1 MLDNNILVLGSK
13 PESKLPD
20 IRVDKI
26 YTANGAAARAIE
38 FRRKYEKNELTCVV
52 AAREFARNDYV
63 KSRVIKSKPERIMV
77 VPGVINI
84 PLELEGYTKLIC
96 LSDKEQ
102 WNFQAKFFKNKK
114 ISLLIAEM
122 QHQVSFYSKI
132 IHILKNIKNKNIQ
145 GISRGFYSIL
155 LALEENPNSNII
167 ISGIGMK
174 GGKQFYESK
183 RSQLFIYDSRARVDR
198 YLVSRL
204 LKNYKSRLY
213 SLDLDLIEVSNI
225 NEWKGDTF

>member
-26 YTANGAAARAIE
+26 YTANGAAARASQ
-38 FRRKYEKNELTCVV
+38 FRENHPKNQLTCVV
-52 AAREFARNDYV
+52 GAREFARNDYV
-63 KSRVIKSKPERIMV
+63 SSRVIASKPERIMI
-77 VPGVINI
+77 VPGAIDL
-84 PLELEGYTKLIC
+84 PLELKGYTKLIC

-102 WNFQAKFFKNKK
+102 WNFQAKFFINKK
-114 ISLLIAEM
+114 ISLLLAEM
-122 QHQVSFYSKI
+122 YHQENFYSKI
-132 IHILKNIKNKNIQ
+132 IHILRHIKNRNIQ
-145 GISRGFYSIL
+145 GISRGFYAIL
-155 LALEENPNSNII
+155 LALEENPNSNIV

-198 YLVSRL
+198 YLVNKL
-204 LKNYKSRLY
+204 LKNYKNRLY
-213 SLDLDLIEVSNI
+213 SLDSDLIEVSGI
-225 NEWKGDTF
+225 NKWTGDIF